1 MLSPREVNLHNF
13 KVLEIIY
20 DLNGF
25 SVAWGIWVDGTKR
38 LAMRWNAEGEDKGY
52 PKTFGN
58 PVWFML
64 PNELSL
70 PILQSLDAYNPL
82 HRGVEKS

>member
-1 MLSPREVNLHNF
+1 MPSPREVNLHNF

-20 DLNGF
+20 DLNVF
-25 SVAWGIWVDGTKR
+25 SVAWGRWEDGTKR
-38 LAMRWNAEGEDKGY
+38 LAMRSNGEGEDKGY

-64 PNELSL
+64 PNELNL

-82 HRGVEKS
+82 HRGVEKN